1 MKFRINKEE
10 GTFNIGRSMKQI
22 GEVQSVT
29 AMTYTVDSV
38 SEVQI
43 EETLGVESLVTI
55 VMNFESDDIEDYDE
69 WVAAL

>member
-1 MKFRINKEE
+1 
-10 GTFNIGRSMKQI
+10 MKQI